1 MSAFELFGK
10 FFKKMRQ
17 KSGLT
22 LRQFCLKHK
31 LDPGNISKIERGR
44 AAPPKSRESL
54 EKYATLLEIEKDS
67 EDWYTF
73 FDLAAAC
80 SGRIPPDLMDEDL
93 VEKLPLVFRTLRG
106 EKLTSKKLLDLAELI
121 RKN

>member
-17 KSGLT
+17 GSGLT
-22 LRQFCLKHK
+22 LRQFCLKHE
-31 LDPGNISKIERGR
+31 LDPGNMSKIERGR
-44 AAPPKSRESL
+44 AAPPKSRELL
-54 EKYATLLEIEKDS
+54 EKYAAILDIEKDS
-67 EDWYTF
+67 EDWYNF

-93 VEKLPLVFRTLRG
+93 IEKLPLVFRTLRG
-106 EKLTSKKLLDLAELI
+106 EKLTSKKLQDLAELI
-121 RKN
+121 RKS